1 MPGNVKRA
9 DRREAIEDLVRR
21 ADAGESMWD
30 DDDEI
35 VEVEVRVPLDKIFPV
50 RLASEKWAALHHEAK
65 ELGIGP
71 TTLARMWILEKLR
84 SVQAERAPAP
94 PARKRA
100 APARK
105 RAASAR
111 QRAAS
116 GKSRRSA

>member
-1 MPGNVKRA
+1 
-9 DRREAIEDLVRR
+9 
-21 ADAGESMWD
+21 MWD

-35 VEVEVRVPLDKIFPV
+35 VEVEVRVPLDKIIPV

-84 SVQAERAPAP
+84 AVQAERAPAP
-94 PARKRA
+94 PARKA

-105 RAASAR
+105 
-111 QRAAS
+111 RAAS

>member
-35 VEVEVRVPLDKIFPV
+35 VEVEVRVPLDKIIPV

-84 SVQAERAPAP
+84 AVQAERAPAP
-94 PARKRA
+94 AWKA